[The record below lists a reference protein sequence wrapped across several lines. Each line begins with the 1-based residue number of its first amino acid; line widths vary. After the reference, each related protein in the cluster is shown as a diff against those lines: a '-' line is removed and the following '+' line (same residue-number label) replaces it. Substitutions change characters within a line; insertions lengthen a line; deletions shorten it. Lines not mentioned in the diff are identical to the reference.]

1 MVRSTFRGIF
11 VLASLAAGLAA
22 GTALA
27 DEEDHDYSHGE
38 DAQEFVHGSP
48 QTISEPWLLAA
59 GGRIYDNWAEAL
71 DRELT
76 EDTHPV
82 YPASSEQSGS
92 GTWRCKECHG
102 WDYRGAT
109 GIYGSGSHFTGIK
122 GIDGAIGMPEPAI
135 AALLR
140 SPVHGF
146 TPEMISDEEMSRIT
160 AFVTRGQVDMSK
172 YIDLSTRTVVAGDA
186 TVGRGVFQTV
196 CAACHGFDGKR
207 LDWGDGD
214 EHAYVGTE
222 AVAAPDEVLNKILN
236 AHLGVEMVN
245 LRSFGADTAANV
257 LAYLVTLPEQ

>member
-1 MVRSTFRGIF
+1 MTRSTNRNLLILVG
-11 VLASLAAGLAA
+11 LMAGLSASMSF
-22 GTALA
+22 A
-27 DEEDHDYSHGE
+27 DEEEHDYSHGE

-48 QTISEPWLLAA
+48 ETISEPWLLAA
-59 GGRIYDNWAEAL
+59 GGRIYDNWADAL
-71 DRELT
+71 DRELP
-76 EDTHPV
+76 EDTHPA

-109 GIYGSGSHFTGIK
+109 GIYSSGSHFTGIK

-146 TPEMISDEEMSRIT
+146 TPEMISDDEMARIT
-160 AFVTRGQVDMSK
+160 AFVTRGQVDVSK
-172 YIDLSTRTVVAGDA
+172 YVDLSTRTVIAGDVTA
-186 TVGRGVFQTV
+186 GRGVFQTV

-207 LDWGDGD
+207 LDWGEGD

-222 AVAAPDEVLNKILN
+222 AVDVPDEVLHKILS
-236 AHLGVEMVN
+236 AHPGVEMVN
-245 LRSFGADTAANV
+245 LRAFGADTAVNV
-257 LAYLVTLPEQ
+257 LAYLATLPVK